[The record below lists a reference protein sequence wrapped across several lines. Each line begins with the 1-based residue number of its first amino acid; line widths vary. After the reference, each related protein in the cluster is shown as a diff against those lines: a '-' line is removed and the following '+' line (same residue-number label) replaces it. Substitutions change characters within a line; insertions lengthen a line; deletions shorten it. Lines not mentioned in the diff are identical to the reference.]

1 MYEIN
6 SLSKQQIQSLKEYM
20 IIFENVEGIKN
31 LKNKESLQEI
41 LYRFEKF
48 LYQNEFILNFD
59 YISWGKTEKVER
71 YIKNEN
77 VVKEANLITIKKL
90 LTYHLRMNR
99 FYEGYL
105 FDVIY
110 IGHMSCIIRRLMKIA
125 KDTLNNN

>member
-1 MYEIN
+1 MYGIN
-6 SLSKQQIQSLKEYM
+6 SLSKQQIESLREYM
-20 IIFENVEGIKN
+20 IIFENVEGLKN

-59 YISWGKTEKVER
+59 YISWGKTEKVDR

-105 FDVIY
+105 CDVIY